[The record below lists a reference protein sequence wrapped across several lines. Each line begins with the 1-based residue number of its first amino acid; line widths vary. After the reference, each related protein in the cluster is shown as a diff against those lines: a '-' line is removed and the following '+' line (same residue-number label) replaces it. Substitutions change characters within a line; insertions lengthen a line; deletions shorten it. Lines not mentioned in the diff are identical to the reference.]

1 MKIQEL
7 RSSKKARLWTI
18 GGLIALALIALYFI
32 KGTTAKVIIGS
43 MIALLLVAFGME
55 AKGTD
60 YDMGKLIETKS
71 FEASKITRDEK
82 GNLTNIDGFCQ
93 SEKIN
98 YNCSDFR
105 TQKEAMDVYNRCKS
119 FGKNMDAF
127 GLDGDKDGLVCEA
140 LPAGK

>member
-18 GGLIALALIALYFI
+18 GGLIALALVALYFV
-32 KGTTAKVIIGS
+32 KGTTAKAIVGG

-71 FEASKITRDEK
+71 FEAAKITRDEK
-82 GNLTNIDGFCQ
+82 GNLTNIDSFCQ
-93 SEKIN
+93 SEKID
-98 YNCSDFR
+98 YNCTDFK
-105 TQKEAMDVYNRCKS
+105 TQKEAMEVYNKCTS

-127 GLDGDKDGLVCEA
+127 RLDGDKDGLVCEA
-140 LPAGK
+140 LPKGN